1 MALKRSG
8 GTRRGPVKGS
18 KVQPGQ
24 KYLQIG
30 VPDRY
35 TGFITGELSVEDL
48 DDEEVMR
55 GQLRSR
61 NGDFVGRKPN
71 AIPREFM
78 VAIQIEQQKR
88 FQDGLNPLVLDA
100 LNTLQYVM
108 QPGYR
113 AQPGD
118 AAKVKAATY
127 IIDRFAGKTPE
138 NVQLKAEV
146 STRFEN
152 IANEILIDVDDSD
165 DVDTTTKEDDDE
177 LGEI

>member
-1 MALKRSG
+1 MAALRRG
-8 GTRRGPVKGS
+8 GTRRPKL
-18 KVQPGQ
+18 QPGQ
-24 KYLQIG
+24 KSIQVA
-30 VPDRY
+30 VPSRY
-35 TGFITGELSVEDL
+35 EGFITGDLSVEDL
-48 DDEEVMR
+48 DNEEIMR
-55 GQLRSR
+55 GQLRNS
-61 NGDFVGRKPN
+61 NGDFGGRRPN

-152 IANEILIDVDDSD
+152 IANEILIDVDDTAD
-165 DVDTTTKEDDDE
+165 ADTTTKEDDDE